1 MRPDTQNWVD
11 TALYDL
17 ETARYMLTTRRYLY
31 VVFMCHLALEKMLK
45 AHVTENLQTIPPRSH
60 DLIYLISRSGLT
72 LPDTFLEFVGK
83 INNAS
88 ILTRYPDN
96 LQQAIQEYP
105 RSVVKSYLLQTEEI
119 IEWLRQA
126 LN

>member
-1 MRPDTQNWVD
+1 MRSDTQNWVD
-11 TALYDL
+11 TAQYDL

-45 AHVTENLQTIPPRSH
+45 AHVTENLQAIPPRSH
-60 DLIYLISRSGLT
+60 DLIYLTSRSGLT

-96 LQQAIQEYP
+96 LQQALEEYP
-105 RSVVKSYLLQTEEI
+105 RSVVKAYLQQTEEI

>member
-17 ETARYMLTTRRYLY
+17 ETAHYMLTTRRYLY

-45 AHVTENLQTIPPRSH
+45 AHVTENLQAIPPRSH
-60 DLIYLISRSGLT
+60 DLIYLIGRSGLT

-96 LQQAIQEYP
+96 LREAIEEYP
-105 RSVVKSYLLQTEEI
+105 RSVVKAYLQQTEEI

>member
-1 MRPDTQNWVD
+1 MRPDTQNWVN
-11 TALYDL
+11 TALYDI
-17 ETARYMLTTRRYLY
+17 ETARHMLTTRRYLY

-45 AHVTENLQTIPPRSH
+45 AHVTENLQAIPPRSH
-60 DLIYLISRSGLT
+60 DLIYLISRSGLI
-72 LPDTFLEFVGK
+72 LPDKFLEFVGK

-88 ILTRYPDN
+88 ILTRYPDD

-105 RSVVKSYLLQTEEI
+105 RSIVKSYLQQTEEI
-119 IEWLRQA
+119 IQWLHQA

>member
-1 MRPDTQNWVD
+1 MRPDTQNWVN

-17 ETARYMLTTRRYLY
+17 ETARHMFTTRRYLY

-45 AHVTENLQTIPPRSH
+45 AHVTENLGTIPPRSH
-60 DLIYLISRSGLT
+60 DLIYLTSRSGLT

-88 ILTRYPDN
+88 ILTRYPDD
-96 LQQAIQEYP
+96 LQQALQEYP
-105 RSVVKSYLLQTEEI
+105 RSVVKSYLQQTEEI
-119 IEWLRQA
+119 IQWLHQT
-126 LN
+126 LS